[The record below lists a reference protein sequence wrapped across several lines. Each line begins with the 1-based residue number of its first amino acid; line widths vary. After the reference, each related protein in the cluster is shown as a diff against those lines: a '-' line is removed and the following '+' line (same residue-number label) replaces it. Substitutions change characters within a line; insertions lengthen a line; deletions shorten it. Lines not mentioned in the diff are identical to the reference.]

1 MTKQKKYILYKF
13 LKFVEKE
20 LGITQPYSIKT
31 SNDHSE
37 FKTTAYY
44 DPEKQLVAVYVKG
57 RAIID
62 VMRSFAHELVHH
74 RQHQNGEVKPGETVQ
89 DIGGKIE
96 DDANAIAGQLIK
108 KFTYENKK
116 LKLFTESVKKH

>member
-20 LGITQPYSIKT
+20 LGITQSYSIKI
-31 SNDHSE
+31 SNNHLE

-44 DPEKQLVAVYVKG
+44 DPDKKLIAVYVKG

-62 VMRSFAHELVHH
+62 IMRSY
-74 RQHQNGEVKPGETVQ
+74 GEIEVTR
-89 DIGGKIE
+89 GGAVAVSLE
-96 DDANAIAGQLIK
+96 S
-108 KFTYENKK
+108 KK
-116 LKLFTESVKKH
+116 LRLSPPVPRGAEEGKTEEKNGVI

>member
-20 LGITQPYSIKT
+20 LGITQAYSIKT
-31 SNDHSE
+31 SNNHAE
-37 FKTTAYY
+37 FTTTAYY
-44 DPEKQLVAVYVKG
+44 DPEKQLVSVYVKG

-62 VMRSFAHELVHH
+62 IMRSFAHELVHH
-74 RQHQNGEVKPGETVQ
+74 HQRQNGEVKTGEDIQ

-108 KFTYENKK
+108 KFTYANKK
-116 LKLFTESVKKH
+116 LKIFDESIKKN

>member
-20 LGITQPYSIKT
+20 LGITQSYSIKI
-31 SNDHSE
+31 SNNHLE

-44 DPEKQLVAVYVKG
+44 DPDKKLIAVYVKG

-62 VMRSFAHELVHH
+62 IMRSFAHELVHCS
-74 RQHQNGEVKPGETVQ
+74 QHQNGEVKPGEEVQ

-116 LKLFTESVKKH
+116 LKLFTESIKKN